1 MKTVAAAH
9 PFYPRDLQLPNYVP
23 NEKSVVELLGTFF
36 GSLTVCLVGLWFVMG
51 SRIHLNGRVVCKL
64 KITWFFMCG
73 LIHLILEGYF
83 AVYHRTI
90 PQESTFL
97 AECWKEYGKGDS
109 RYISGDSFTV
119 CMEGITAFI
128 DGPLAFLATYAFLSN
143 KPYRYVVQ
151 LILSLFQLY
160 GDVLYYATA
169 AKEGFRHGPLWHPLH
184 FWFYFVFLNAFWIVI
199 PFICIVES
207 YVNLSSAQSV
217 VDKKEPSTNGN
228 SKKK

>member
-1 MKTVAAAH
+1 MNPQEFPKLTWAFLILKLATVLDSSYLEQH
-9 PFYPRDLQLPNYVP
+9 VIKPPQVLVGSLCEVGCESFYDIN
-23 NEKSVVELLGTFF
+23 ELLL
-36 GSLTVCLVGLWFVMG
+36 S
-51 SRIHLNGRVVCKL
+51 
-64 KITWFFMCG
+64 
-73 LIHLILEGYF
+73 YF
-83 AVYHRTI
+83 LL
-90 PQESTFL
+90 F
-97 AECWKEYGKGDS
+97 
-109 RYISGDSFTV
+109 SGDSFTV